1 MRNQI
6 ASQMSMEF
14 ARHLATPARRARRV
28 DMSRAGF
35 IGLCGGMEWWPRSS
49 SPYFGFGPIP
59 RLGHG
64 HDRLLLQRVQ

>member
-1 MRNQI
+1 MRDQI

-14 ARHLATPARRARRV
+14 ARHLATPARQARRV

-35 IGLCGGMEWWPRSS
+35 IELVAVEWWPRSS
-49 SPYFGFGPIP
+49 SPYFGFGPI